1 MNFQRSKDTEFVT
14 NILHYA
20 IEDMTNGLGQEE
32 INSTLTELTEY
43 KLAYSPD

>member
-14 NILHYA
+14 NILYYA
-20 IEDMTNGLGQEE
+20 IEDTVNGFAEEE

>member
-1 MNFQRSKDTEFVT
+1 MNFQRSKDTDFMT

-20 IEDMTNGLGQEE
+20 IEDTINGFGQEE